1 MSYGCDLIRYFC
13 STTLELEVGG
23 GRKISNFSTVRMLYS
38 IGIQVIAAIQA
49 ENEFIISPLMPMH
62 LYLLLLFG
70 EMPVI
75 QEAGM
80 NYACGCLDVLGNFQ
94 IYHATDASSS

>member
-1 MSYGCDLIRYFC
+1 
-13 STTLELEVGG
+13 
-23 GRKISNFSTVRMLYS
+23 
-38 IGIQVIAAIQA
+38 
-49 ENEFIISPLMPMH
+49 MPMH
-62 LYLLLLFG
+62 LYLLLLVG